1 MLRDQGDGGDH
12 VKGGRGSASYIGVKI
27 SPLLSVR
34 LAEHDER
41 VRLRRAGK
49 AARGTKRYA
58 VKLARKCAA
67 EERARL
73 RELRNRLCG
82 ARTRAGQPCR
92 RCPNHGGMS
101 TGSKTPEGRA
111 RLAALLK
118 ARWALSR
125 ASALQEAK
133 SKVEKSRKA
142 RARVAARTV
151 AAKHGGR

>member
-1 MLRDQGDGGDH
+1 MKPDNWVERF
-12 VKGGRGSASYIGVKI
+12 VAA
-27 SPLLSVR
+27 R

-49 AARGTKRYA
+49 AARGAKRDA

-73 RELRNRLCG
+73 REPRNRLCG

-92 RCPNHGGMS
+92 RKGLGKVGRCPNHGGMS
-101 TGSKTPEGRA
+101 TGPKTPEGRA

-142 RARVAARTV
+142 SARVAART
-151 AAKHGGR
+151 ATAKHGGR